1 MGKSLMDFNIKQS
14 SSTDKNNIQ
23 WSLKNALNGEL
34 FKKRKTGKKNP
45 NSSPTNIIYSQFTEK
60 IEPKIKKI
68 FKIENNEG
76 DEKASNENPG
86 KMHQKSSVT
95 NSKIQKGYKR
105 KAR

>member
-14 SSTDKNNIQ
+14 SSTDTNNIQ
-23 WSLKNALNGEL
+23 WSLKNAINGEL
-34 FKKRKTGKKNP
+34 LKKRKTGKKNP
-45 NSSPTNIIYSQFTEK
+45 NSSPTNIIYSQNTEK
-60 IEPKIKKI
+60 VEPKIEKV

-76 DEKASNENPG
+76 DEKSSNENPG

-105 KAR
+105 PAR

>member
-14 SSTDKNNIQ
+14 SSVDKNNIQ
-23 WSLKNALNGEL
+23 WSLKNAIMGEL

-60 IEPKIKKI
+60 IEPKIEKV
-68 FKIENNEG
+68 FKIEKDE
-76 DEKASNENPG
+76 DSEKAKNENPG
-86 KMHQKSSVT
+86 KMFQKSSVT
-95 NSKIQKGYKR
+95 NCLIEKGYKR